1 MQGGG
6 ASSSAD
12 SFWSSKLGVSESES
26 DCSQPSVLAQLPC
39 HPAPIAGANS
49 TAAHS
54 STVSTLAAWRV
65 ATCFEYAQR
74 AVVLT
79 LYSATWPKE
88 RISTTVERQHFL
100 GLLLSLRTRVDS
112 SSSAST
118 PLISAG
124 YLMHVKPHRSAVA
137 MPASHALL
145 VESRARQSSARHE
158 LLIALIHNS
167 HPPLCLWW
175 GLADGAGCGRNS
187 RWLRACVQTL
197 SARQQ

>member
-1 MQGGG
+1 M
-6 ASSSAD
+6 
-12 SFWSSKLGVSESES
+12 KVT
-26 DCSQPSVLAQLPC
+26 V
-39 HPAPIAGANS
+39 
-49 TAAHS
+49 TAYLAHS
-54 STVSTLAAWRV
+54 RACLHSCPAIQRQSQARTALPHTRALSLAAWRA
-65 ATCFEYAQR
+65 ATCFEYVQR
-74 AVVLT
+74 AVELT
-79 LYSATWPKE
+79 LYRATWPEE
-88 RISTTVERQHFL
+88 RISASVEQQHFL

-112 SSSAST
+112 SGAST

-124 YLMHVKPHRSAVA
+124 DLMHVKPHRSAVA

-145 VESRARQSSARHE
+145 VESRARQSSARHK
-158 LLIALIHNS
+158 LLIALVRNS